1 MKKQITSVLALILL
15 LSALF
20 GCSNALPQN
29 AKTTT
34 ATSII
39 TTQEA
44 TKKETE
50 KKTETTAETAAAKT
64 TAKAKTTLKTT
75 SAKTTTAKKETTT
88 QKTTSK
94 KTLKQKTTKAQNYC
108 YITVECKS
116 ILNNMDKLKEGHE
129 DFVPKNGI
137 IIGKTKCTFKKGESV
152 YDVLKKTC
160 NNKGVKLS
168 SRNTAYGVYV
178 SGINNLDEFDCGKQS
193 GWVYTVNGSSP
204 SFSCGKY
211 TVSNGDEIIFKYVC

>member
-34 ATSII
+34 ATSVI

-64 TAKAKTTLKTT
+64 TAKAKTTKTRT
-75 SAKTTTAKKETTT
+75 STSTTKGKTSTSTTKKKTTAK
-88 QKTTSK
+88 
-94 KTLKQKTTKAQNYC
+94 AQSTC
-108 YITVECKS
+108 YITIECKS
-116 ILNNMDKLKEGHE
+116 ILDNMDKLKEGHE
-129 DFVPKNGI
+129 DYVPSNGI
-137 IIGKTKCTFKKGESV
+137 ILKKTKCTFKNGASVWDILEKVCNDNGIKADTKGTDKE
-152 YDVLKKTC
+152 
-160 NNKGVKLS
+160 
-168 SRNTAYGVYV
+168 VYV

-193 GWVYTVNGSSP
+193 GWLYSVNGKFP

-211 TVSNGDEIIFKYVC
+211 TVSNGDEIVFKYVC